1 MSRNGPFQPAKV
13 SLLNDK
19 SYPFAILFDRF
30 YKLADLQSFTR
41 SYSLVFGFELFLLS
55 ITACLVWHLSIFPLL
70 VPFAAFFIAYLD
82 KGCNLM
88 ATYCGIPAQLI
99 DIIQA
104 VIFLF
109 FAAEQFLSGYRQ
121 KLVVRSAQQEL
132 REKEGQK

>member
-1 MSRNGPFQPAKV
+1 MLSRTKYSGMKV
-13 SLLNDK
+13 A
-19 SYPFAILFDRF
+19 AIIVASQVIGGVLAGLGGGVEMLGRNEF
-30 YKLADLQSFTR
+30 YAWSALPGYGWT
-41 SYSLVFGFELFLLS
+41 G
-55 ITACLVWHLSIFPLL
+55 ITIACIAGNNPLL